1 MTQSN
6 NYHLKGHL
14 LGACNCA
21 WGCPCNFEEPPSYGP
36 CEGVYLWQVDT
47 GHYDGV
53 ELDGL
58 VISEVSK
65 FPEAIHLGNGTSVY
79 LVDER
84 ATEEQRQ
91 AIESM
96 VRKEAPFSVFID
108 LTTQFM
114 GFRYV
119 PFEVTI
125 DGINSHATI
134 PGKLDMHLAPMK
146 NPVTGKD
153 ELATLN
159 KPTGFTSQIQELCT
173 TSAFKFDGE
182 GLSVEFPG
190 KYAEFCPFEYPN
202 L

>member
-1 MTQSN
+1 MTRSE
-6 NYHLKGHL
+6 NYHLKGRL
-14 LGACNCA
+14 LGA
-21 WGCPCNFEEPPSYGP
+21 WGCACSFEEPPSFGT
-36 CEGVYLWQVDT
+36 CEGVYLWQVDS

-58 VISEVSK
+58 VISEVSE

-84 ATEEQRQ
+84 ATEDQRQ

-114 GFRYV
+114 GFRSV
-119 PFEVTI
+119 RFQAMI

-146 NPVTGKD
+146 NPVTGED

-159 KPTGFTSQIQELCT
+159 KSTGFTSQTQELCT
-173 TSAFKFDGE
+173 TSAFKFDRE
-182 GLSVEFPG
+182 DLSVDFPG
-190 KYAEFCPFEYPN
+190 KYAEFCPFEYSK
-202 L
+202 

>member
-1 MTQSN
+1 MTQSE
-6 NYHLKGHL
+6 NYHLKGRL

-21 WGCPCNFEEPPSYGP
+21 WGCACSFEEPPSFGT
-36 CEGVYLWQVDT
+36 CEGVYLWQVDS

-84 ATEEQRQ
+84 ATEDQRQ

-119 PFEVTI
+119 RFQAMI
-125 DGINSHATI
+125 DGINSRATI

-146 NPVTGKD
+146 NPVTGED

-182 GLSVEFPG
+182 DLSVDFPG
-190 KYAEFCPFEYPN
+190 KYAEFCPFEYSK
-202 L
+202 